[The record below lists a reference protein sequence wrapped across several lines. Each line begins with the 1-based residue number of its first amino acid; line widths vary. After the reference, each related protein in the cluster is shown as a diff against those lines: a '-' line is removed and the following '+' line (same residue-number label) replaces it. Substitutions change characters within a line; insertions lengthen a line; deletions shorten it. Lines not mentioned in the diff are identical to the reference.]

1 MIRFAPFVTFALTGL
16 VLAQQTDAPKP
27 VEKAPATQS
36 APQSGKTAKEHVRA
50 LGSED
55 YAVRQESEQALRK
68 LGKDALPALRE
79 GVKDGDAEVQWRSRR
94 LLRQIERGEAQE
106 LDTREQPQ
114 DPAVAPK
121 VGKAQPMAPRTRTA
135 LPPMQ
140 DRFDDL
146 FGDIERDFGV
156 QIPRAQFF
164 QDDFFR
170 DLQQQMDDLRAQMQ
184 QHRTGTGPLGQG
196 QASSQS
202 QSMQMQVGPN
212 GVRVEVKSKNQKGEE
227 ETKVYEAPDME
238 SFRDKY
244 PGVLD
249 GQGLGGG
256 VRMFLGNGQGGMPF
270 AVGPRGMFRGRVL
283 QPMRNQDQDQD
294 LDPAQGHD
302 AEPVPAEAMVPPPE
316 GKRLGVVVRQEIP
329 AEVRDYLG
337 LEAGVGLQVDDVQP
351 DTLAKTLGLE
361 RGDIILKIGA
371 TKIGATADVQQAL
384 GGIDAGKRVEVH
396 VLRRGKEQVLSADKP
411 TVNAGGASPKLEK
424 RRKSDK
430 SESSEIR

>member
-1 MIRFAPFVTFALTGL
+1 MIRFAPFVTFALTSL
-16 VLAQQTDAPKP
+16 VLAQQPDAPKTA
-27 VEKAPATQS
+27 EKAPASQA
-36 APQSGKTAKEHVRA
+36 APQSGKGAKEHVRA

-55 YAVRQESEQALRK
+55 YALRQESEQALRK
-68 LGKDALPALRE
+68 LGKEALPALRE

-106 LDTREQPQ
+106 LDARGQAQ
-114 DPAVAPK
+114 DPAVPPK
-121 VGKAQPMAPRTRTA
+121 VGKAQPMAPRTRA

-196 QASSQS
+196 QSSSQS
-202 QSMQMQVGPN
+202 QSMQMQVGPH

-227 ETKVYEAPDME
+227 ETKVYEAPDMDT
-238 SFRDKY
+238 FQQKY

-249 GQGLGGG
+249 GQGMGGG

-283 QPMRNQDQDQD
+283 QPMRNPDQDQDQD
-294 LDPAQGHD
+294 QGQD
-302 AEPVPAEAMVPPPE
+302 ADPVPMDAMVPPPE
-316 GKRLGVVVRQEIP
+316 GKRLGVVVRPEIS
-329 AEVRDYLG
+329 AELRDYLG
-337 LEAGVGLQVDDVQP
+337 LEAGTGLQVDEVQP
-351 DTLAKTLGLE
+351 DTLAKALGLE
-361 RGDIILKIGA
+361 RGDII
-371 TKIGATADVQQAL
+371 TKIGDTKIGVTADVQQAL

-411 TVNAGGASPKLEK
+411 MAKADGTAPKLEK
-424 RRKSDK
+424 RRKS
-430 SESSEIR
+430 ESNEIR